1 MSADSCRPLTPKNGL
16 PTPAAQ
22 NAALVRTT
30 PMSLIF
36 RVIARDGAT
45 PALSRVD
52 LDASQVADANQ
63 KDRAKEDEDAPLP
76 CGQNAD
82 DDRESEDND
91 RCGAAEH
98 SL

>member
-1 MSADSCRPLTPKNGL
+1 MLAGVPAVTTRPRSC
-16 PTPAAQ
+16 
-22 NAALVRTT
+22 ALVPTT

-36 RVIARDGAT
+36 RVIAPDGAA
-45 PALSRVD
+45 PASSRVD
-52 LDASQVADANQ
+52 LNASQVADAKQ

-98 SL
+98 NS